1 MQIKANALT
10 AEAFA
15 PFGDVVEARGD
26 RTVDINEGTSTR
38 FHDLARIDVE
48 LENGRPLV
56 NIFRASP
63 YPKPLT
69 LKMMEKHPLG
79 SQLFMPLEKHAYL
92 VAVAPAGEEVHSED
106 LVVFLAQAWRCA
118 PCRPADT
125 SPPIPQWMT
134 CLWEALHAI
143 DESSKN
149 SSVPP
154 LVLDYANYVLHNCE
168 TIRDESGRELYR
180 PVLLFTGGDSERNL
194 LRCLLAIESVSA
206 QCQCSAWIE
215 RDISTV
221 WAAW

>member
-1 MQIKANALT
+1 MQIKAKALT

-26 RTVDINEGTSTR
+26 KAVDINEGTSTR

-106 LVVFLAQAWRCA
+106 LVVFLAQGDQGVNFHPGTWHH
-118 PCRPADT
+118 P
-125 SPPIPQWMT
+125 
-134 CLWEALHAI
+134 L
-143 DESSKN
+143 
-149 SSVPP
+149 
-154 LVLDYANYVLHNCE
+154 LVLAEKQDFLVIDRGGKGDNLIE
-168 TIRDESGRELYR
+168 RTLDE
-180 PVLLFTGGDSERNL
+180 PVSV
-194 LRCLLAIESVSA
+194 AIE
-206 QCQCSAWIE
+206 
-215 RDISTV
+215 
-221 WAAW
+221 